1 MRGKVGCL
9 SLVFYWYYFPVFS
22 LFEQAAIVQGNHHPF
37 GRTNWRMACHQI
49 LLQIHTGR
57 FLQPCH
63 RKSAPVALLLAEL
76 RLFHHD
82 HRRFLCNLHFKVK
95 RWSLQY
101 FKIFL
106 VLRIGRR
113 WRRNSLDS
121 IIYSLGWSIRTEPPL
136 SNRWWPTEQF
146 QSKTRFNLI
155 LIYSIFISICIFS
168 CIKYEK
174 ISII

>member
-1 MRGKVGCL
+1 MRGKVGCR
-9 SLVFYWYYFPVFS
+9 SLVFYWYYVPACS
-22 LFEQAAIVQGNHHPF
+22 LCEQAAIVQGNHHPF

-76 RLFHHD
+76 CFVHYN

-101 FKIFL
+101 FIIFP
-106 VLRIGRR
+106 VLRIEKH
-113 WRRNSLDS
+113 WRRNSLVS
-121 IIYSLGWSIRTEPPL
+121 IVSSRGWSIRTEPPL

-146 QSKTRFNLI
+146 QSKTRFKMI
-155 LIYSIFISICIFS
+155 
-168 CIKYEK
+168 
-174 ISII
+174 